1 MTTAAFGVRPTTR
14 YKVLSTKL
22 RRGHRDFEAIENS
35 AAAILCTDPFNR
47 SRSHSIKKLEGV
59 PSGDGQFR
67 LSLGRW
73 RFRFDVLGRVVL
85 LSYCGLRRED
95 TY

>member
-1 MTTAAFGVRPTTR
+1 MIEESAVA
-14 YKVLSTKL
+14 VLS
-22 RRGHRDFEAIENS
+22 RDPYNH
-35 AAAILCTDPFNR
+35 T
-47 SRSHSIKKLEGV
+47 RSHHIKKLEAV

-73 RFRFDVLGRVVL
+73 RFRYDIVGRVVL
-85 LSYCGLRRED
+85 LSYCGLGRED